1 MLYHPILGDF
11 TPHFGSAAM
20 ILHISDCFAPRTGGI
35 EIQVAALAA
44 AQHRAGQAAEVVT
57 ATPAGP
63 GAETASWPYP
73 VHRISA
79 RLPGRLPVHP
89 RAGHAID
96 RLLTACH
103 PRVVHVHLGAASPF
117 AWSALACARRRGIPA
132 VATVHSMWDPVVRAL
147 YRLLSRTGH
156 GPTAPVA
163 VTTVSRSAARLIRQ
177 ALPDVTPRV
186 IPNGIDAAWWR
197 SPGAA
202 VERQDGRVHVVAV
215 GRLVPRKEPME
226 LLAALHSA
234 HARMSRRGTALRA
247 TFAGAGPSAGPIQRY
262 LRRNGMDSWIRLAG
276 RLQPGEVREL
286 LAGADLFVNPSRR
299 ESFGIAALEA
309 RTSGLPVLARAHTG
323 VADFVR
329 HNREG
334 ALCGHSAF
342 ALADEVLWL
351 ARTPGARRTLA
362 AHNWETEPVH
372 CTWPVVTEAFAHAY
386 DEVTR

>member
-1 MLYHPILGDF
+1 
-11 TPHFGSAAM
+11 M

-79 RLPGRLPVHP
+79 RLPGQLPVHP

-96 RLLTACH
+96 RLLTARH

-117 AWSALACARRRGIPA
+117 AWAALACARRRGIPA

-247 TFAGAGPSAGPIQRY
+247 TFAGAGPSVRPIQRY
-262 LRRNGMDSWIRLAG
+262 LRRNGMDSWIRFAG
-276 RLQPGEVREL
+276 RLQPWEVREL

-386 DEVTR
+386 DDVTR

>member
-1 MLYHPILGDF
+1 
-11 TPHFGSAAM
+11 M

-44 AQHRAGQAAEVVT
+44 AQHRAGQATEVAT
-57 ATPAGP
+57 ATPAAP
-63 GAETASWPYP
+63 GAPETPWPFP
-73 VHRISA
+73 VHRLTA
-79 RLPGRLPVHP
+79 RVPGQLPVHP
-89 RAGHAID
+89 RAGQAID
-96 RLLTACH
+96 RLLTTRH

-117 AWSALACARRRGIPA
+117 AWAALACARRRGIPA
-132 VATVHSMWDPVVRAL
+132 VATIHSMWDPVVRVM

-156 GPTAPVA
+156 GPAAPVA
-163 VTTVSRSAARLIRQ
+163 VTTVSRSAARLVRQ
-177 ALPDVTPRV
+177 ALPDLAPRV

-197 SPGAA
+197 TRAA
-202 VERQDGRVHVVAV
+202 AERQDGRVHVVAV

-234 HARMSRRGTALRA
+234 HTRMSRQGTALRA
-247 TFAGAGPSAGPIQRY
+247 TFAGAGPSLRPIQRY
-262 LRRNGMDSWIRLAG
+262 LRRNGMDGWIRLVG
-276 RLQPGEVREL
+276 RLQPREVREL
-286 LAGADLFVNPSRR
+286 LSEADLFVNASCR

-309 RTSGLPVLARAHTG
+309 RTSGLPVLARVHTG

-351 ARTPGARRTLA
+351 ARTPGARRSLA

-372 CTWPVVTEAFAHAY
+372 CTWPVVTDAFAHAY
-386 DEVTR
+386 DDVTR

>member
-1 MLYHPILGDF
+1 M
-11 TPHFGSAAM
+11 
-20 ILHISDCFAPRTGGI
+20 
-35 EIQVAALAA
+35 
-44 AQHRAGQAAEVVT
+44 
-57 ATPAGP
+57 
-63 GAETASWPYP
+63 
-73 VHRISA
+73 
-79 RLPGRLPVHP
+79 
-89 RAGHAID
+89 
-96 RLLTACH
+96 
-103 PRVVHVHLGAASPF
+103 
-117 AWSALACARRRGIPA
+117 
-132 VATVHSMWDPVVRAL
+132 
-147 YRLLSRTGH
+147 
-156 GPTAPVA
+156 
-163 VTTVSRSAARLIRQ
+163 
-177 ALPDVTPRV
+177 
-186 IPNGIDAAWWR
+186 
-197 SPGAA
+197 
-202 VERQDGRVHVVAV
+202 HVVAV

-234 HARMSRRGTALRA
+234 HTRMSRRGTALRA

-286 LAGADLFVNPSRR
+286 LAGADLFVNPCRR

-351 ARTPGARRTLA
+351 ARTPGARSTLA

-386 DEVTR
+386 DDVAR